1 MCAIRRKEANVF
13 RKATVAVSIVLLLL
27 SGVAAAER
35 KVEDYAQ
42 TINMFKANPTVGP
55 YMKSAYGYAVFPTIG
70 KGGIGIGGAY
80 GPGQVY
86 RGGKVTG
93 FTSLADISIGFQFGG
108 QAYSQI
114 VLFEDKSAYNNFTS
128 GNFEFDASASAV
140 AVTASAQAE
149 LGTTGTGASAGIGG
163 SAGQQAKAPYRKG
176 LLVFTIAKGGLM
188 FEATIGGQKYSFTPI
203 G

>member
-1 MCAIRRKEANVF
+1 MI
-13 RKATVAVSIVLLLL
+13 RKATVAVSIVLLSL
-27 SGVAAAER
+27 SAAADDER
-35 KVEDYAQ
+35 KVEDYSQ

-55 YMKSAYGYAVFPTIG
+55 LVKSAYGYAVFPTIG
-70 KGGIGIGGAY
+70 KGGFYIGGAF

-93 FTSLADISIGFQFGG
+93 FTSLADLSIGLQFGG

-114 VLFEDKSAYNNFTS
+114 VLFEDRSAYNNFTG

-163 SAGQQAKAPYRKG
+163 SAGQQAKTPYRKG

-188 FEATIGGQKYSFTPI
+188 LEATIGGQKYSFTPV